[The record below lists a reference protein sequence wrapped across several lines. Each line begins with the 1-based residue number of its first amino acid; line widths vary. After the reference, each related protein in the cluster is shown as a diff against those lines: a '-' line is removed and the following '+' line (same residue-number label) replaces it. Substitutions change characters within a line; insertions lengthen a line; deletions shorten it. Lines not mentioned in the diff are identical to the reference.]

1 MVEIPANLFCT
12 YAMGKFGRK
21 RCLSYS
27 QILAGV
33 TCIAAGF
40 LVDFDPRI
48 PVSLQYKLNLFKNQK
63 CATNISGSLY
73 T

>member
-1 MVEIPANLFCT
+1 MVEIPGNLFSY
-12 YAMGKFGRK
+12 YAMNKFGRK
-21 RCLSYS
+21 KSLTYC

-48 PVSLQYKLNLFKNQK
+48 PVSLQYTLNLFKNKK